1 MKYRQVISLITAAVS
16 APLYA
21 TSVDLDF
28 SNHIESTNLSTWA
41 GPSYDGTVI
50 HFLNVG
56 THNGKTIDA
65 KVSSEVFGDATF
77 LFHTPD
83 YKEGPD
89 QPDGD
94 IGFLLS
100 NEFCWAQRVLSIRSN
115 FMMEL
120 TGYLARF
127 QNLIPFPEFDMI
139 GYDIDGEPVQSEQ
152 VRVFK
157 SEGFYSYQTGSAG
170 ARLTAEESEDGDSV
184 LFSGPGTNYSETDT
198 SGAVKFTFKN
208 TSIVT
213 LTI

>member
-94 IGFLLS
+94 IGFLYQTNSAGAAGLIYTFEFYDGTDGLS
-100 NEFCWAQRVLSIRSN
+100 GTFSEPYTV
-115 FMMEL
+115 
-120 TGYLARF
+120 
-127 QNLIPFPEFDMI
+127 PEFDMI

-157 SEGFYSYQTGSAG
+157 SEGFYLS
-170 ARLTAEESEDGDSV
+170 L
-184 LFSGPGTNYSETDT
+184 
-198 SGAVKFTFKN
+198 
-208 TSIVT
+208 IH
-213 LTI
+213 I